1 MSIDRPPLSAGEL
14 RTRLGVLIAD
24 LDVRDET
31 GSTNA
36 DVRELAAAGAPEWTV
51 VAAEHQVTGRGRL
64 DRVWT
69 SPPRAGLT
77 FSVLLRP
84 GADVPTRRWT
94 WLPMLAGCAV
104 VEGIAEATGVQAK
117 LKWPNDVL
125 AGDQDLKLCG
135 ILLEAAATPA
145 GVAAVIG
152 IGLNVSTQADELPAP
167 TATSL
172 ALEGAAGPDR
182 AALLQAILV
191 SLHRLYDAWQ
201 AGVGEPGALLE
212 LYSSLCA
219 TVGRRVRVEL
229 GPQEWV
235 EGQATGID
243 DDGRLVVRTPDGGER
258 AFGAGD
264 VVHVR

>member
-1 MSIDRPPLSAGEL
+1 MSVDRPPLDLSDL
-14 RTRLGVLIAD
+14 RGRLGD
-24 LDVRDET
+24 LVATVDLRDET

-36 DVRELAAAGAPEWTV
+36 DVRELAVAGAAEGTV
-51 VAAEHQVTGRGRL
+51 VVAEHQNTGRGRL

-84 GADVPTRRWT
+84 GDAVPTRRWT

-104 VEGIAEATGVQAK
+104 VEGIERAANVRAK

-125 AGDQDLKLCG
+125 AGEHDRKLCG
-135 ILLEAAATPA
+135 ILLEAADTPE
-145 GVAAVIG
+145 GPAAVIG
-152 IGLNVSTQADELPAP
+152 IGLNVSTQPDELPAP

-172 ALEGAAGPDR
+172 ALEGASDLDR
-182 AALLQAILV
+182 AALLQAVLA
-191 SLHRLYDAWQ
+191 SLNRLY
-201 AGVGEPGALLE
+201 AGWREAAGEPGSLRD
-212 LYSSLCA
+212 LYSSHCA
-219 TVGRRVRVEL
+219 TLGRHVRVQL

-235 EGQATGID
+235 EGRATGVD
-243 DDGRLVVRTPDGGER
+243 DDGRLVVRQPAGGER

>member
-1 MSIDRPPLSAGEL
+1 VSIERPPLSAGEL

-36 DVRELAAAGAPEWTV
+36 DVRELAAVGAPEWTV

-84 GADVPTRRWT
+84 GDGVPTRRWT

-104 VEGIAEATGVQAK
+104 VEGIAETTGVQAK

-125 AGDQDLKLCG
+125 VGDQDRKVCG
-135 ILLEAAATPA
+135 ILLEAASTPV
-145 GVAAVIG
+145 GTAAVIG
-152 IGLNVSTQADELPAP
+152 IGLNVSTQTGELAAP

-172 ALEGAAGPDR
+172 ALEGAADPDR
-182 AALLQAILV
+182 AALLQAIVV
-191 SLHRLYDAWQ
+191 SLHRLYDDWR
-201 AGVGEPGALLE
+201 AGAGEPGQVLE
-212 LYSSLCA
+212 LYSTFCA
-219 TVGRRVRVEL
+219 TVGRQVRIQL
-229 GPQEWV
+229 GPEEWV
-235 EGQATGID
+235 EGQATGVD

>member
-1 MSIDRPPLSAGEL
+1 MSIDRPPFDVSDL
-14 RTRLGVLIAD
+14 RTRLGELVASV
-24 LDVRDET
+24 DVREET

-36 DVRELAAAGAPEWTV
+36 DVRELAAGGAAEWTV
-51 VAAEHQVTGRGRL
+51 VVAELQNTGRGRL

-84 GADVPTRRWT
+84 GAEVPTRRWT

-104 VEGIAEATGVQAK
+104 VEGIAEAAGVQAK

-125 AGDQDLKLCG
+125 AGDQDRKLCG
-135 ILLEAAATPA
+135 ILLEAATTPD
-145 GVAAVIG
+145 GPAAVIG
-152 IGLNVSTQADELPAP
+152 IGLNVSTQAGELPAP

-172 ALEGAAGPDR
+172 ALEDAASLDR
-182 AALLQAILV
+182 AALLEAILGA
-191 SLHRLYDAWQ
+191 LRRLYTGWRA
-201 AGVGEPGALLE
+201 AAGEPGTLRDV
-212 LYSSLCA
+212 YSERCA
-219 TVGRRVRVEL
+219 TIGRRVRIQL
-229 GPQEWV
+229 GPEEWV
-235 EGQATGID
+235 EGQATGVD
-243 DDGRLVVRTPDGGER
+243 DDGRLVVRTAAGTER

>member
-1 MSIDRPPLSAGEL
+1 MSIDRPPFDVSGLRSGLREL
-14 RTRLGVLIAD
+14 VE
-24 LDVRDET
+24 VREET

-36 DVRELAAAGAPEWTV
+36 DVRELAAEGAAEWTV
-51 VAAEHQVTGRGRL
+51 VVAELQNTGRGRL

-84 GADVPTRRWT
+84 GDGVPNRRWT

-104 VEGIAEATGVQAK
+104 VEGIAAAAGVEAK

-125 AGDQDLKLCG
+125 AGDQDRKLCG
-135 ILLEAAATPA
+135 ILLEAASTPD
-145 GVAAVIG
+145 GMAAVIG
-152 IGLNVSTQADELPAP
+152 IGLNVSTEAAELPAP

-172 ALEGAAGPDR
+172 ALEGAARLDR
-182 AALLQAILV
+182 AALLEAILA
-191 SLHRLYDAWQ
+191 SLRSLYAGWQ
-201 AGVGEPGALLE
+201 AGAGEPGPLRD
-212 LYSSLCA
+212 LYISLCA
-219 TVGRRVRVEL
+219 TAGRRVRVQL
-229 GPQEWV
+229 GPEEWV
-235 EGQATGID
+235 EGQATGVD
-243 DDGRLVVRTPDGGER
+243 DDGRLVVRTPAGDER